1 MSYVIAPYLDIVI
14 CVSDSINGW
23 CSDDAIFSLQK
34 FAKFSGQLG
43 LLTGVSKT
51 VVASGEAEGRAFRQ
65 AVNSVGQQVAFRR
78 SNCAV
83 SGRSTV
89 NYVYSSPSA
98 PSG

>member
-23 CSDDAIFSLQK
+23 YSDDAIFSLQK

-51 VVASGEAEGRAFRQ
+51 VVASGEEGRAFRQ
-65 AVNSVGQQVAFRR
+65 AVNSVGQQVNFRR

-89 NYVYSSPSA
+89 NYVYTAHP